1 MHENFYQ
8 FFRLPRGPTLTF
20 KVANF
25 SLARDVVS
33 MAKKQYVFE
42 EAFKHSPL
50 IVLSRFSGEGMHLKL
65 MTSMFQ
71 NMFPTINL
79 PTVSNT
85 FAKFFKNTEINLLF
99 KISFR

>member
-1 MHENFYQ
+1 
-8 FFRLPRGPTLTF
+8 
-20 KVANF
+20 
-25 SLARDVVS
+25 

-50 IVLSRFSGEGMHLKL
+50 IVLSKFSGEGMHLKL

-79 PTVSNT
+79 PTVSKIYKI
-85 FAKFFKNTEINLLF
+85 FMKNSLTMLF
-99 KISFR
+99 IFLIS